1 MNVDELREQL
11 TKIVWFHQIDLGSG
25 IITPGQDN
33 SAGKLP
39 RLKIPEN
46 LNGMSVLDIGAWNG
60 FFSFEAER
68 RGARRVLAT
77 DSFVWRSKEFRGKEG
92 FELARKV
99 LNSKVEDMEIDVMDL
114 SADKIGNWDLVFCLG
129 VLYHLRHPL
138 LALERVSSVT
148 GKQLILETVVELFS
162 ENKPAMVFYPG
173 TELANDPTNW
183 WGPNQKAV
191 IAMLKDVGFS
201 KVEVVSCLVNNPI
214 PGTGRATFHAWK

>member
-11 TKIVWFHQIDLGSG
+11 TKILWFHQINLGSG
-25 IITPGQDN
+25 VITPGLDD
-33 SAGKLP
+33 SAGKLQ
-39 RLKIPEN
+39 RIQIPEN
-46 LNGMSVLDIGAWNG
+46 LDGMSVLDIGAWNG

-68 RGARRVLAT
+68 RGASRVLAT
-77 DSFVWRSKEFRGKEG
+77 DSFVWRSEVLKGKEG
-92 FELARKV
+92 FSLAREV
-99 LNSKVEDMEIDVMDL
+99 LNSKVEDMEIDVMEL
-114 SADKIGNWDLVFCLG
+114 SPEKIGSWDLVLCLG

-138 LALERVSSVT
+138 LALERVFSVT

-183 WGPNQKAV
+183 WGPNPAAV

-201 KVEVVSCLVNNPI
+201 KVELASLEDNPL
-214 PGTGRATFHAWK
+214 PGIGRATFHAWK

>member
-1 MNVDELREQL
+1 MNVDELQEQV
-11 TKIVWFHQIDLGSG
+11 TKILWFHQIDLGSG
-25 IITPGQDN
+25 VITPGLDD
-33 SAGKLP
+33 SPGKLP

-46 LNGMSVLDIGAWNG
+46 LEGMSVLDIGAWNG

-68 RGARRVLAT
+68 RGASRILAT
-77 DSFVWRSKEFRGKEG
+77 DSFVWRSDVFKGKQG

-99 LNSKVEDMEIDVMDL
+99 LNSKVEDMEIDIMDL
-114 SADKIGNWDLVFCLG
+114 SPDKVESWDLVLCLG

-138 LALERVSSVT
+138 LALERVFSVT

-162 ENKPAMVFYPG
+162 EDKPAMVFYPG

-183 WGPNQKAV
+183 WGPNPAAV

-201 KVEVVSCLVNNPI
+201 KVELASLVDNPL
-214 PGTGRATFHAWK
+214 PGIGRATFHAWR

>member
-1 MNVDELREQL
+1 MNVNELQAEV
-11 TKIVWFHQIDLGSG
+11 TKILWFHQIDLGSG
-25 IITPGQDN
+25 VITPGLDD

-39 RLKIPEN
+39 RIKIPEN
-46 LNGMSVLDIGAWNG
+46 LDGMSVLDIGTWNG

-68 RGARRVLAT
+68 RGASRILAT
-77 DSFVWRSKEFRGKEG
+77 DSYVWRSEVLNGKQG
-92 FELARKV
+92 FDLARKA
-99 LNSKVEDMEIDVMDL
+99 LNSKVEDMEIDIMEL
-114 SADKIGNWDLVFCLG
+114 SPDKIGSWDLVLCLG

-138 LALERVSSVT
+138 LALERVFSVT

-183 WGPNQKAV
+183 WGPNPAAV

-201 KVEVVSCLVNNPI
+201 KVELASLEDNPI
-214 PGTGRATFHAWK
+214 PGIGRATFHAWR